1 MRRALLTKM
10 KDAFVIGIAGGSGS
24 GKSTFAKRLKERFP
38 EDIALVSC
46 DNYYLA
52 RHDMPLEERKL
63 QNYDSPEAFEF
74 DLMIRQIREL
84 KAGKDVAC
92 PVYDFTLHDRS
103 NEFLQ
108 IEAKPIVLIDGILIF
123 TAPQLREL
131 MDMKIYVETDADERI
146 LRRVRRDMVERGRD
160 LDGIIA
166 QYLATVK
173 PMHNAYVEPTKA
185 YADIIINGGM
195 NDTAYDLVKNKI
207 QSLLKKE
214 VLL

>member
-1 MRRALLTKM
+1 M

-24 GKSTFAKRLKERFP
+24 GKSTFAKRLKEQFP

-52 RHDMPLEERKL
+52 RHDMPLAERKL

-84 KAGKDVAC
+84 KAGKDISC
-92 PVYDFTLHDRS
+92 PVYDFTNHDRS
-103 NEFLQ
+103 EQILQ
-108 IEAKPIVLIDGILIF
+108 IAAKPVVLIDGILIF
-123 TAPQLREL
+123 VEPQLREL
-131 MDMKIYVETDADERI
+131 MDMRIYVETDADERI
-146 LRRVRRDMVERGRD
+146 LRRVRRDMVDRGRD
-160 LDGIIA
+160 LDGIIN

-173 PMHNAYVEPTKA
+173 PMHNAFVEPTKA

-195 NDTAYDLVKNKI
+195 NDTAFDLVKNKI
-207 QSLLKKE
+207 QQLLGE
-214 VLL
+214 AV

>member
-1 MRRALLTKM
+1 MSWLPLDADM

-24 GKSTFAKRLKERFP
+24 GKSTFAKRLKEQFP
-38 EDIALVSC
+38 DNIALVSC

-63 QNYDSPEAFEF
+63 QNYDSPDAFEF

-84 KAGKDVAC
+84 KSGKDISC
-92 PVYDFTLHDRS
+92 PVYDFTAHDRS
-103 NEFLQ
+103 QQILQ
-108 IEAKPIVLIDGILIF
+108 IAAKPVILIDGILIF
-123 TAPQLREL
+123 VEPQLREL
-131 MDMKIYVETDADERI
+131 MDMRIYVETDADERI

-160 LDGIIA
+160 LDGIID

-173 PMHNAYVEPTKA
+173 PMHNAFVEPTKA

-195 NDTAYDLVKNKI
+195 NDTAFDLVKNKI
-207 QSLLKKE
+207 QQLLGE
-214 VLL
+214 AV